1 LERALELDEIY
12 GSQKVEINLVQQR
25 YKRADGETVCFG
37 CGGRGHYKN
46 NCPIAA
52 NKSQNYNKYKLASTS
67 TQGAQSSKATN
78 GMANLVKIR
87 AVRMSEQM
95 TGYCNV
101 DGKICKFLAD
111 TGAQRTVIDVSV
123 LNDMNN
129 INECLFRVQLA
140 DKSEAAVLG
149 VKKCSITL
157 GYHTVQVEAIIT
169 KNVSHNCL
177 LGLDFLNKCPTTKVH
192 LDGLQVM

>member
-1 LERALELDEIY
+1 
-12 GSQKVEINLVQQR
+12 
-25 YKRADGETVCFG
+25 
-37 CGGRGHYKN
+37 
-46 NCPIAA
+46 
-52 NKSQNYNKYKLASTS
+52 
-67 TQGAQSSKATN
+67 
-78 GMANLVKIR
+78 
-87 AVRMSEQM
+87 M

-101 DGKICKFLAD
+101 DGSICKFLAD

-123 LNDMNN
+123 LGNTNN
-129 INECLFRVQLA
+129 ISPCLFKIILA
-140 DKSEAAVLG
+140 DKSEATVLG

-192 LDGLQVM
+192 LDGLQDVINETKSSGVNNMATDDNESDNVKTMLSAIEEEEC

>member
-1 LERALELDEIY
+1 MLGLQNDALRTKLLETCKISNFFDNVFAGKSILERALELDEIY

-46 NCPIAA
+46 NCPIAT
-52 NKSQNYNKYKLASTS
+52 NKYKLASTS

-111 TGAQRTVIDVSV
+111 TGA
-123 LNDMNN
+123 
-129 INECLFRVQLA
+129 
-140 DKSEAAVLG
+140 
-149 VKKCSITL
+149 
-157 GYHTVQVEAIIT
+157 
-169 KNVSHNCL
+169 
-177 LGLDFLNKCPTTKVH
+177 
-192 LDGLQVM
+192 